1 MFSKAIAKLLLF
13 INVISFLLFTAFILA
28 AAIAL
33 WPQIEREL
41 RPLAPSPFQSYS
53 GLFVYLLPIGLLVV
67 NVIVHGFIALIGA
80 CLNELERSREV
91 LEDIRDL
98 WQRTGPYG

>member
-1 MFSKAIAKLLLF
+1 MFSKLIAKLLLF
-13 INVISFLLFTAFILA
+13 LNVISFLLFTAIILA
-28 AAIAL
+28 AVFYL

-41 RPLAPSPFQSYS
+41 RPLSPTLFEAY
-53 GLFVYLLPIGLLVV
+53 GGVFVYVLMIGLLIV

-80 CLNELERSREV
+80 CLAELERCRRV

-98 WQRTGPYG
+98 WQRT